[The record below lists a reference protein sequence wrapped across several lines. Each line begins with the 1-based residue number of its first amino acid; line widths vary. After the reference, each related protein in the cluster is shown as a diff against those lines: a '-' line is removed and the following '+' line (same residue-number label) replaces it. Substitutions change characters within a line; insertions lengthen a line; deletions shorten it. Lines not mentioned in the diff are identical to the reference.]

1 MNSSQKLT
9 NTDVK
14 KLNKNRIFRLIY
26 SSDKLSRQEIADQ
39 LGLSLPTVNQNL
51 KMLMEEGLIEYVG
64 NFTSTGG
71 RRAQAIT
78 INNNARKAV
87 SVNIR
92 ADHINVDIVGLKGQI
107 IYSMTVKAHFNKNS
121 AYIEKLADAVRH
133 AAAYAGADEKDIL
146 GVGITVPGVL
156 NEDKQILISAP
167 PLKVKNYNLT
177 KLIAA
182 IGYPAIVMNDARA
195 EAYADHWFNGK
206 PEDEKIYIMLGEGVG
221 GAYIN
226 ASAIRSGVHNRG
238 GEFGHMVIH
247 PGGKQCLCGKK
258 GCLEA
263 YVSEKVL
270 SSELNTSLE
279 DFFALA
285 EQGKSDN
292 VKILDEYM
300 DNLALGINNIYTM
313 MDCNIV
319 IGGTVAPYLKK
330 YEDNIKERLIN
341 DYSFD
346 TDAEYLRIADGVRR
360 RAELGAALSFVAGFI
375 DGVE

>member
-1 MNSSQKLT
+1 MDSSQKLT

-26 SSDKLSRQEIADQ
+26 NSDKISRQEIADQ

-51 KMLMEEGLIEYVG
+51 KMLMEDGLIEYVG

-78 INNNARKAV
+78 INNNARKAI
-87 SVNIR
+87 SVNIK
-92 ADHINVDIVGLKGQI
+92 ADYINVDVVGLKGQI
-107 IYSMTVKAHFNKNS
+107 IYSMAVKAHFSKSS
-121 AYIEKLADAVRH
+121 AYIEKLTDVVRH
-133 AAAYAGADEKDIL
+133 AVDYVGADADDIL
-146 GVGITVPGVL
+146 GVGITVPGIL
-156 NEDKQILISAP
+156 DDEKQILISAP
-167 PLKVKNYNLT
+167 PLKAKNYDFT
-177 KLIAA
+177 KLISA
-182 IGYPAIVMNDARA
+182 IDYPVVVMNDARA

-206 PEDEKIYIMLGEGVG
+206 SEDEKIYIMLGEGVG

-226 ASAIRSGVHNRG
+226 ASAIRNGVHNRG

-279 DFFALA
+279 DFFAQA
-285 EQGKSDN
+285 EKGKPDY
-292 VKILDEYM
+292 VDMLEEYI

-313 MDCNIV
+313 MDCDIV
-319 IGGTVAPYLKK
+319 LGGTVAPYIKR
-330 YEDNIKERLIN
+330 YEDRIKECLVN

-346 TDAEYLRIADGVRR
+346 TDADYLKISDGGGGKSG
-360 RAELGAALSFVAGFI
+360 LGAALSFVARFI